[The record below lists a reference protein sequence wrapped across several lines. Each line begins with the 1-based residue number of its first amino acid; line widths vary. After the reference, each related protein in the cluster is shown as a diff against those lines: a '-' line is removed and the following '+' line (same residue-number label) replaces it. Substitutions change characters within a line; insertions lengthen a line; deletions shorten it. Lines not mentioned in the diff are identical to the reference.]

1 MAEFW
6 SNNDRGYR
14 IRLWVDQVSQD
25 KVANTSQVRF
35 QLALLNTT
43 TTFAQYN
50 CSAYIDF
57 EGQRLNWSGSPSML
71 GWYQTIPLIDQTVT
85 INHDFNGK
93 KTFYFSAQFNGSGG
107 WSPRTLTISGV
118 SFTLTDIP
126 RGSTTSDVSA
136 TIGSPVT
143 IKINPQLD
151 SYRHAIWVKYGNFNQ
166 KITSDNVKDSFT
178 WTPPMEICNE
188 LPNYTNGR
196 GELTVITYDG
206 GREVA
211 SDTKTIFLNVPDYV
225 KPKISGISLSDTNV
239 VAGNLISSS
248 DYFVQTLSNIKVSFD
263 GASGAYGSTIEHY
276 RAEIVGY
283 NQTVDSNEGTLGTM
297 SFNGQVTIRATV
309 TDSRGRQS
317 DPFDKTI
324 TILEYF
330 APSLK
335 IDVRRVGE
343 TASTLEITRNAQ
355 IAPLTVN
362 GVQKNTMKLTFK
374 VSPYGQNNYR
384 TDSGPASGEW
394 SGISSLVNK
403 SADLAGEYSAK
414 HSWQVLA
421 TLEDRFTS
429 TSVTV
434 DVPVEKV
441 VLSYDRS
448 GLGVGK
454 IREFGTLDVDGDI
467 YANNNQIQQYQLTSN
482 NGAPKWIDGKPN
494 VSNAN
499 LIDQPG
505 QYYLDASAPGNPNG
519 QWGYL
524 FHYSNYGKNTDGF
537 KEAIQT
543 FWGNDGRLF
552 FRHHR
557 WSKIIDD
564 WEPWIDYTPKKPS
577 VVKRE
582 IQIGWGVRANL
593 VRESNVVTLSLIRN
607 VYNVPP
613 GEYRSLDEKIPYG
626 FRPCVQTH
634 LVTNKNVGWIHKE
647 CAVWHLESSGDMFY
661 SNPSADNA
669 TYTGTVTYI
678 TEDEYPNN

>member
-43 TTFAQYN
+43 TTFAQYSCN
-50 CSAYIDF
+50 AYIDF

-93 KTFYFSAQFNGSGG
+93 KTFSFSAQFNGSGG

-126 RGSTTSDVSA
+126 RGSTTSDVTA

-166 KITSDNVKDSFT
+166 KITTENVKDSFT
-178 WTPPMEICNE
+178 WTPPIELCNE
-188 LPNYTNGR
+188 IPNHTNGR
-196 GELTVITYDG
+196 GELTVVTYDG

-225 KPKISGISLSDTNV
+225 RPNLTGITLTDTNV
-239 VAGNLISSS
+239 VARNIISSS
-248 DYFVQTLSNIKVSFD
+248 DYFVQTLSNIRVSFD

-283 NQTVDSNEGTLGTM
+283 NQTVDSNEGTLGNM
-297 SFNGQVTIRATV
+297 NFNGQVTIRATV

-317 DPFDKTI
+317 EPFDKTI

-335 IDVRRVGE
+335 IDVKRVGE
-343 TASTLEITRNAQ
+343 TSSTLEILRNAQ
-355 IAPLTVN
+355 IAPLTIN

-374 VSPYGQNNYR
+374 VSPYGKNDYT
-384 TDSGPASGEW
+384 TDNGPGSGEW
-394 SGISSLVNK
+394 IGVSSIVNK
-403 SADLAGEYSAK
+403 PADLAGEYSAK

-421 TLEDRFTS
+421 ILEDKFTS
-429 TSVTV
+429 TSVNV
-434 DVPVEKV
+434 DVPVERV
-441 VLSYDRS
+441 VLSYDRQ

-454 IREFGTLDVDGDI
+454 IREFGALDVAGDI
-467 YANNNQIQQYQLTSN
+467 YANNSQIQQYQLTEN
-482 NGAPKWIDGKPN
+482 NGTPKWMDGKPN
-494 VSNAN
+494 VENAN
-499 LIDQPG
+499 LLDEPG
-505 QYYLDASAPGNPNG
+505 HYYLASYAPGNPNG
-519 QWGYL
+519 NWGYL
-524 FHYSNYGKNTDGF
+524 FHYSNHGKNTDGF

-543 FWGNDGRLF
+543 FWSNSGQLF

-564 WEPWIDYTPKKPS
+564 WEPWKEFARNDHPNLINTGWQPAGFEGSFYKRVGDVLTVKYNFTGNGSDVTLASLPPEVFTAPQSYMFTISGWSIFADTQVHVQVDVGTGRFNAMQTRNGIDYKG
-577 VVKRE
+577 
-582 IQIGWGVRANL
+582 QITIML
-593 VRESNVVTLSLIRN
+593 
-607 VYNVPP
+607 
-613 GEYRSLDEKIPYG
+613 
-626 FRPCVQTH
+626 
-634 LVTNKNVGWIHKE
+634 
-647 CAVWHLESSGDMFY
+647 
-661 SNPSADNA
+661 
-669 TYTGTVTYI
+669 
-678 TEDEYPNN
+678 

>member
-14 IRLWVDQVSQD
+14 IRLWVDQISQD

-43 TTFAQYN
+43 TTFAQYSCN
-50 CSAYIDF
+50 AYIDF
-57 EGQRLNWSGSPSML
+57 EGQRLNWSGSPSVL
-71 GWYQTIPLIDQTVT
+71 SWYQTVPLIDQTVT

-93 KTFYFSAQFNGSGG
+93 KTFSFSAQFNGSGG

-143 IKINPQLD
+143 IKINARQD
-151 SYRHAIWVKYGNFNQ
+151 SYRHAIWVKYGNYNQ
-166 KITSDNVKDSFT
+166 KITNENVKDSFT
-178 WTPPMEICNE
+178 WTPPIELCNE
-188 LPNYTNGR
+188 IPNYTNGR
-196 GELTVITYDG
+196 GELTVVTYDG

-211 SDTKTIFLNVPDYV
+211 SDTKTIYLNVPDYV
-225 KPKISGISLSDTNV
+225 KPKISGITLSDTNV

-263 GASGAYGSTIEHY
+263 GASGAYGSTIDHY

-283 NQTVDSNEGTLGTM
+283 NQTITSNGGTFGNLT
-297 SFNGQVTIRATV
+297 FNGQVTIRATV

-317 DPFDKTI
+317 EPFDKTI

-335 IDVRRVGE
+335 IDVKRVGE
-343 TASTLEITRNAQ
+343 TASTLEILRNAQ

-374 VSPYGQNNYR
+374 VSPYGKNDYT
-384 TDSGPASGEW
+384 TDNGPASGEW
-394 SGISSLVNK
+394 IGVSSIVNK

-421 TLEDRFTS
+421 ILEDKFTS
-429 TSVTV
+429 TSVNV
-434 DVPVEKV
+434 DVPVERV
-441 VLSYDRS
+441 VLSYDRQ

-454 IREFGTLDVDGDI
+454 IREFGALDVLGDI
-467 YANNNQIQQYQLTSN
+467 FANDSQIQQYQLTSN
-482 NGAPKWIDGKPN
+482 NGGPKGN
-494 VSNAN
+494 VGNAN
-499 LIDQPG
+499 NLYEPG
-505 QYYLDASAPGNPNG
+505 QYCLGPSAPGNPNG
-519 QWGYL
+519 QWGFL
-524 FHYSNYGKNTDGF
+524 FHYSYNGNNTDGI

-543 FWGNDGRLF
+543 FWSNDGRLF

-557 WSKIIDD
+557 WSEIIDD

-593 VRESNVVTLSLIRN
+593 VRESNVVTLSLERGI
-607 VYNVPP
+607 YSLPLC
-613 GEYRSLDEKIPYG
+613 EYINLIEKIPNG
-626 FRPCVQTH
+626 FKPCVQVH
-634 LVTNKNVGWIHKE
+634 MVANKNASNVHYG
-647 CAVWHLESSGDMFY
+647 CAVWHLETNGDIRF
-661 SNPSADNA
+661 SNPHTDTIDGNA
-669 TYTGTVTYI
+669 IYTGTVTYI
-678 TEDEYPNN
+678 TEDEYPQ